1 MFFLLPMPNDLH
13 ITFPYIKT
21 GFFAAMAVLA
31 VYILCRDLLKQK
43 KENRYYS
50 RSEAKTTIEPLNRVN
65 KNQLE
70 IARGN
75 IPVSYVAEV
84 ADTVAIAEYSATY
97 GLPCLCYAIKYNEK
111 YVGIILLEKAMPEL
125 ARRAG
130 VMDNACFRVYGF
142 VIDGRYHS
150 IGIGSTALQQALEH
164 LYAQYGVVTVIAEC
178 HKDNTRAIS
187 FFEKN
192 GFENTGLMD
201 ELGTNIFMVLR

>member
-1 MFFLLPMPNDLH
+1 MFFLLPMPHDIH
-13 ITFPYIKT
+13 ITFPYIKI
-21 GFFAAMAVLA
+21 GFFTAMAILA

-50 RSEAKTTIEPLNRVN
+50 GSEAKTQIEPLNAIN
-65 KNQLE
+65 KNQLQ

-84 ADTVAIAEYSATY
+84 ADTVAIAEYSTTY
-97 GLPCLCYAIKYNEK
+97 GLPCLCYAIRYNEK
-111 YVGIILLEKAMPEL
+111 YVGIILLEKAMDNL
-125 ARRAG
+125 ARQAG
-130 VMDNACFRVYGF
+130 IAGAGCFRVYGF

-150 IGIGSTALQQALEH
+150 IGIGTTALQQALEQ
-164 LYAQYGVVTVIAEC
+164 LYAKYGQVPVIAEC

-192 GFENTGLMD
+192 GFENTGLLD
-201 ELGTNIFMVLR
+201 DQETNVFMVLR